1 MKVIEIAFSCYPV
14 TDLKRAKQFYENT
27 LGLKQT
33 TIWGDDN
40 QAWIEY
46 DIGPSTLAITNY
58 PSEWKP
64 SPDGGGVALEV
75 DSFDAA
81 IAELKKPV
89 RNSES
94 NRWKAQCVTWPS
106 SSTRTATPSA
116 STNEN
121 LNRIACAPQFFH

>member
-33 TIWGDDN
+33 TVWGDDN

-75 DSFDAA
+75 ENFDAA
-81 IAELKKPV
+81 IAELKKAGSKFRVEPMESPV
-89 RNSES
+89 CHMAVVFDPDGNSVCIHK
-94 NRWKAQCVTWPS
+94 RKPK
-106 SSTRTATPSA
+106 
-116 STNEN
+116 
-121 LNRIACAPQFFH
+121 

>member
-46 DIGPSTLAITNY
+46 DIGPSTLAITNF
-58 PSEWKP
+58 PSDWKP

-75 DSFDAA
+75 ENFDSA
-81 IAELKKPV
+81 IAELKKAGAKFRVEPTSSPV
-89 RNSES
+89 CHMAVVFDPDGNSICIHK
-94 NRWKAQCVTWPS
+94 RKPK
-106 SSTRTATPSA
+106 
-116 STNEN
+116 
-121 LNRIACAPQFFH
+121 